1 MRVMRS
7 LTKYLKAKRITQVEL
22 ARRMEV
28 SQPTVWAWLHGRKTP
43 SAENLIKLADLTGL
57 TVDAL
62 LDRKA
67 A

>member
-1 MRVMRS
+1 MN
-7 LTKYLKAKRITQVEL
+7 
-22 ARRMEV
+22 V

-43 SAENLIKLADLTGL
+43 TPEKLIKLADLTGL

-62 LDRKA
+62 LDRRA

>member
-1 MRVMRS
+1 MRS